1 MKINAVIILVLLL
14 SACSSGL
21 DRKLD
26 GSSEQAFAASLGG
39 MKKSSKPEEVAK
51 LDQALLALAI
61 TDVSIGYEGGILGAL
76 NTLSVDYTPEQ
87 LAEALMPQVDGKTGR
102 ELIVAGQK
110 RKKAEAAKQLAKV
123 DAELMQLRA
132 ARDQRF
138 AVKGLLDRIQ
148 VLEPSLRFNSVASQR
163 SSMIE
168 FTVKNGIDLP
178 LSQLFLRGVAAEP
191 TSNKILF
198 ADDINYKLSERL
210 PPGES
215 KTIRLPNMDPGK
227 WNSLEVWGRSNL
239 QFTVEL
245 VNAESRP
252 GEKLAPAF
260 SNKDAQRLTV
270 LEKNRP
276 LLEKMLAD

>member
-26 GSSEQAFAASLGG
+26 GSSEQAFSASLGG
-39 MKKSSKPEEVAK
+39 MKKSSKPEEVIK

-76 NTLSVDYTPEQ
+76 NTLSVDNTPEQ
-87 LAEALMPQVDGKTGR
+87 LAEVLMPQVDGKTGR
-102 ELIVAGQK
+102 ELIAAGQK

-163 SSMIE
+163 SSVIE

-260 SNKDAQRLTV
+260 SNKDAQRLTM

>member
-1 MKINAVIILVLLL
+1 MKINAVIILALLL

-26 GSSEQAFAASLGG
+26 GSSESAFAATLAG

-76 NTLSVDYTPEQ
+76 DKLSAAKTPEQ
-87 LAEALMPQVDGKTGR
+87 LADVLMAPVDGKTGR
-102 ELIVAGQK
+102 ELIVMGQK
-110 RKKAEAAKQLAKV
+110 RKKAEAAKQLAKI

-132 ARDQRF
+132 ARDQRV
-138 AVKGLLDRIQ
+138 AATGVLDKIQ
-148 VLEPSLRFNSVASQR
+148 VLEPSLGFSSVASQR

-168 FTVKNGIDLP
+168 FTVKNGSDLP
-178 LSQLFLRGVAAEP
+178 LSQLFLRGVAVES
-191 TSNKILF
+191 TGDKILF

-210 PPGES
+210 APGES

-227 WNSLEVWGRSNL
+227 WNSLEVWGRNNL
-239 QFTVEL
+239 LFTVEL
-245 VNAESRP
+245 VNAESQP

-270 LEKNRP
+270 LEKSKP
-276 LLEKMLAD
+276 LLEKMLAE